1 MQCVATLQWASK
13 VGNREK
19 RVESSAWPLCSG
31 LPMSAADCR
40 AGRVQGK
47 DSHRDA
53 RQSRRACRVQGGF
66 SHRGARQNC
75 RAGAPTRAIHAL
87 HSTLFSLLPTLQCA
101 SVEHGRVA
109 VRVES
114 RGKVHIR
121 SHARQSCRA
130 CRVQGKD
137 SHRGARQNCRAGAPA
152 RAIHALP
159 SALFSLLSTLQCAS
173 IERGGMPRG

>member
-1 MQCVATLQWASK
+1 MRGHYAVGVQSREQGEEGRMQCVATLQWASK

-31 LPMSAADCR
+31 LPMSAAECR

-87 HSTLFSLLPTLQCA
+87 HSTLFSLLSTYHYPSKFDA
-101 SVEHGRVA
+101 DIFRSVA
-109 VRVES
+109 VLEGDGGGFS
-114 RGKVHIR
+114 IPPPDI
-121 SHARQSCRA
+121 QEIE
-130 CRVQGKD
+130 D
-137 SHRGARQNCRAGAPA
+137 S
-152 RAIHALP
+152 
-159 SALFSLLSTLQCAS
+159 
-173 IERGGMPRG
+173 